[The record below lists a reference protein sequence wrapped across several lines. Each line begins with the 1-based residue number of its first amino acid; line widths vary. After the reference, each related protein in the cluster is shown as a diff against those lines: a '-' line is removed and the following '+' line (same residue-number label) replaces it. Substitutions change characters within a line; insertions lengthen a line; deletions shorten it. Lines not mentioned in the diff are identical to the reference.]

1 MNKLILSYSSAIAL
15 VLGSLAV
22 LPAGAAPKRAKV
34 IDFENGVVESLTK
47 RPLDSLS
54 QISEDGRK
62 RKAPH
67 LYRKRSGFSS
77 ETRETLSQSRY
88 TP

>member
-1 MNKLILSYSSAIAL
+1 MNKLILSYATAIAV

-54 QISEDGRK
+54 QISERDRNK
-62 RKAPH
+62 RKIH
-67 LYRKRSGFSS
+67 LYRKRQGFRN
-77 ETRETLSQSRY
+77 ETQETLTEVRAWQ
-88 TP
+88 